1 VTVETEHV
9 ESLREVA
16 SSTDTGS
23 RAKVGRIASLDWIRG
38 WFLCG
43 SVATVSLLAPRPAAL
58 QHAQWI
64 GVTVEDL
71 IFPLFVT
78 LSGCGL
84 AFAYRNSVGWS
95 ATLRRSVVLLACG
108 LAYNVVA
115 AGSLDLSAL
124 RWTGALQVYA
134 VLVLVIGLLHLVA
147 RGPAAWAA
155 VTGVVALGQA
165 TLLFVWQSGC
175 AGGQLSPECNPSG
188 VIDLALLGEAHMYAA
203 GALGHDPEGV
213 MGVLGALVTASAGA
227 TAGHLALRARGGRR
241 GPALL
246 LAWAAAVAVAAV
258 AAQQMLP
265 MMKRLWT
272 TPFALGV
279 AALGIVALAVGMA
292 ILDLPAGRRWQAV
305 RSRLAW
311 LHVGMGR
318 NSLLV
323 YFGSHLLL
331 LVLLTRG
338 GDPSWAYDVAEA
350 VDLIDNPQASLVIVM
365 VLGWVAIAAVLH
377 RWRIYLRP

>member
-1 VTVETEHV
+1 VTVASQGE
-9 ESLREVA
+9 LA

-23 RAKVGRIASLDWIRG
+23 RATVGRIASLDWIRG

-58 QHAQWI
+58 EHAQWI
-64 GVTVEDL
+64 GVTVQDM

-84 AFAYRNSVGWS
+84 AFAYRNSVGWG

-108 LAYNVVA
+108 LAYNAVG
-115 AGSLDLSAL
+115 AGSLDLATL
-124 RWTGALQVYA
+124 RWTGQLQVYA

-147 RGPAAWAA
+147 RGAAAWAV
-155 VTGVVALGQA
+155 VTGVVALAQA
-165 TLLFVWQSGC
+165 ALLVTWQSDC

-188 VIDLALLGEAHMYAA
+188 VADLALLGPAHMYAG
-203 GALGHDPEGV
+203 GALGYDPEGMV
-213 MGVLGALVTASAGA
+213 AVLGALVTACAGA
-227 TAGHLALRARGGRR
+227 TAGHLALRARGSRR

-258 AAQQMLP
+258 TAEQALP

-292 ILDLPAGRRWQAV
+292 ILDLPAGRRWQTV
-305 RSRLAW
+305 RSRLSW
-311 LHVGMGR
+311 LQVGLGR

-323 YFGSHLLL
+323 YFGSHLLM

-338 GDPSWAYDVAEA
+338 GDPPWAYDVAEA
-350 VDLIDNPQASLVIVM
+350 VDVIGHPRASLVIVM
-365 VLGWVAIAAVLH
+365 VLGWAAIAAVLH
-377 RWRIYLRP
+377 RGRIYLRP